1 MSRQLSMGLVI
12 NGVLKSFN
20 LGCRS
25 SMGGGGGQIDMII
38 SRRNQTRLANETTTR
53 FDSASALRSRMEA
66 FNHKQY
72 VCNASLRL
80 TGCVT

>member
-25 SMGGGGGQIDMII
+25 SMGGGGKLILLF
-38 SRRNQTRLANETTTR
+38 RNETKQGWQTRLPPG
-53 FDSASALRSRMEA
+53 
-66 FNHKQY
+66 
-72 VCNASLRL
+72 L
-80 TGCVT
+80 TLPLL

>member
-12 NGVLKSFN
+12 NGVLKSLN

-25 SMGGGGGQIDMII
+25 SMGGGGGQIDIII

>member
-25 SMGGGGGQIDMII
+25 SMGAGGKLILLFRDETKQGW
-38 SRRNQTRLANETTTR
+38 QTRLPPG
-53 FDSASALRSRMEA
+53 
-66 FNHKQY
+66 
-72 VCNASLRL
+72 L
-80 TGCVT
+80 TLPLL

>member
-25 SMGGGGGQIDMII
+25 SMGEG
-38 SRRNQTRLANETTTR
+38 AN
-53 FDSASALRSRMEA
+53 
-66 FNHKQY
+66 
-72 VCNASLRL
+72 
-80 TGCVT
+80 

>member
-25 SMGGGGGQIDMII
+25 SMGGGGQIDII
-38 SRRNQTRLANETTTR
+38 ILVSPN
-53 FDSASALRSRMEA
+53 
-66 FNHKQY
+66 
-72 VCNASLRL
+72 
-80 TGCVT
+80 

>member
-1 MSRQLSMGLVI
+1 MSRQLSVVLVI

-25 SMGGGGGQIDMII
+25 SMGGGGGQIDIII

-53 FDSASALRSRMEA
+53 FDYASALRSRMEA

>member
-25 SMGGGGGQIDMII
+25 SMGGG
-38 SRRNQTRLANETTTR
+38 ANCYYNFATKPNKVGKR
-53 FDSASALRSRMEA
+53 DY
-66 FNHKQY
+66 HQ
-72 VCNASLRL
+72 V
-80 TGCVT
+80 

>member
-25 SMGGGGGQIDMII
+25 SMGGGGGSKLILLFRDETKQGW
-38 SRRNQTRLANETTTR
+38 QTRLPPG
-53 FDSASALRSRMEA
+53 
-66 FNHKQY
+66 
-72 VCNASLRL
+72 L
-80 TGCVT
+80 TLPLL

>member
-1 MSRQLSMGLVI
+1 MSRQLSMGLVT

-25 SMGGGGGQIDMII
+25 SMGGGGGQIDIII
-38 SRRNQTRLANETTTR
+38 SRRNQTRLANETTSR

>member
-25 SMGGGGGQIDMII
+25 SMGGGGGQIGYII